1 MTLRL
6 VLASASPRRERLLR
20 TLQPDFD
27 IRPAD
32 LDEDALLAAH
42 PGSPP
47 ERLAELLARAK
58 AAATP
63 AHPDELVLG
72 ADTLVA
78 LGSDILGKP
87 VDADDARR
95 ILRALSGSRHRVI
108 TGVCLRRARDG
119 REWVGHCATGVDM
132 LPMSEAD
139 IDAYVAGGEPFGK
152 AGAYAIQETGDRFVR
167 ALDGPYDNVVG
178 LPLDLVRSLLGEA
191 EGK

>member
-6 VLASASPRRERLLR
+6 VLASASPRRETLLR
-20 TLQPDFD
+20 ALRPDFD

-58 AAATP
+58 AAATV
-63 AHPDELVLG
+63 ATPDELVLG

-78 LGSDILGKP
+78 LGGDILGKP
-87 VDADDARR
+87 ADADDARR

-108 TGVCLRRARDG
+108 TGVCLRRFRDG
-119 REWVGHCATGVDM
+119 REWTGHCVTGVDM
-132 LPMSEAD
+132 LPMSGAD
-139 IDAYVAGGEPFGK
+139 IDAYIASGEPFGK

-178 LPLDLVRSLLGEA
+178 LPIDLVRSLLREA
-191 EGK
+191 EGR